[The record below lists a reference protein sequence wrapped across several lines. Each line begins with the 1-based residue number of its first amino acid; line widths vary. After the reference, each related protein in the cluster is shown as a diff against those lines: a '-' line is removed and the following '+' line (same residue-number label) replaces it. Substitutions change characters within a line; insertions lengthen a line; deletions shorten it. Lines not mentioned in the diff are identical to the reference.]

1 MHGRMNDYGCILFGL
16 FIVEVIMTMNDAALK
31 VFNLSGALEYSGYPY
46 VNRVMLSNGLL
57 SNRKFRRYPL
67 IDILETIARH
77 VSYGDISDAQHPSL
91 QLLIELM
98 ESRVLIGEL
107 SWGGLNPYSSKILI
121 NELNDLLDDF
131 VRISNGE
138 EFKKRIH
145 NLYRMEKRNALSM
158 RDYINH
164 LFNCY
169 SRLLV
174 LRIDFHYTRS
184 LADDVCLEKAIEDR
198 ERFLKR
204 TKKEFDHLEGL
215 CWKLEYGD
223 NRKFHYHMVFFF
235 NGAYQQQDIKI
246 AQQLGELWE
255 DITDGQGTYY
265 NCNHGKE
272 RYSEC
277 YLGMVTHHD
286 ENKRNAMKYL
296 EYLVKRD
303 EKILLLQCRGKV
315 RTFGRMETPTRRSA
329 AGRPRLIN
337 FSS

>member
-1 MHGRMNDYGCILFGL
+1 M
-16 FIVEVIMTMNDAALK
+16 VMNDAVLYVLK
-31 VFNLSGALEYSGYPY
+31 LSRVLNHSRYPY
-46 VNRVMLSNGLL
+46 IDRRTLSTGLL
-57 SNRKFRRYPL
+57 SNRKFKQYPL
-67 IDILETIARH
+67 MDTLETIARH
-77 VSYGDISDAQHPSL
+77 VSYGDISNAQHPSL
-91 QLLIELM
+91 QLLVELM

-107 SWGGLNPYSSKILI
+107 SWGGLNRHSSKTLI
-121 NELNDLLDDF
+121 DELNGLLDDF
-131 VRISNGE
+131 VSISNGE

-145 NLYRMEKRNALSM
+145 NLYRMERRNSLSM

-174 LRIDFHYTRS
+174 LRVDFHYRRS

-204 TKKEFDHLEGL
+204 AKKEFDHLEGL

-246 AQQLGELWE
+246 AQQLGELWL
-255 DITDGQGTYY
+255 DITDEQGTYY

-303 EKILLLQCRGKV
+303 EEILLLQCRGKV

-329 AGRPRLIN
+329 AGRPRLSN
-337 FSS
+337 LSS